1 MHLFSL
7 MGTVLT
13 KVIMRTPAPSWMVM
27 ADEDGSMALAFTGTD
42 STAVH
47 SHSLLTGLLWM
58 LHNRNVDM
66 QQAVCLQPMQ
76 PEMHYRVEDVGAA
89 LREAVCGRPNY
100 NTQSCATLCNSI

>member
-13 KVIMRTPAPSWMVM
+13 NVIMRTPAPSWMVM
-27 ADEDGSMALAFTGTD
+27 AEEEGSIAFAVTGTD

-58 LHNRNVDM
+58 LHRQKKAGSGQTPQGSGVRVRQQKGFSNRV
-66 QQAVCLQPMQ
+66 
-76 PEMHYRVEDVGAA
+76 VG
-89 LREAVCGRPNY
+89 VG
-100 NTQSCATLCNSI
+100 